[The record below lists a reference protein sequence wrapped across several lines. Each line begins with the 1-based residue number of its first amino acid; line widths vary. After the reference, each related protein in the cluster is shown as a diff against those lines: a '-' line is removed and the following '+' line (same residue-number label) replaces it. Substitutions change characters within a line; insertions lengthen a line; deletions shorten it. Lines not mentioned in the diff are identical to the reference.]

1 MLKSFLTGAALVLL
15 VFSSSAQT
23 KTNKKDSEYQFTIT
37 KEIGNTEV
45 KNQGST
51 GTCWSF
57 STLSFLESELERM
70 GKGKLNLS
78 EMYIARRAYT
88 MKAERFVRMMG
99 KTNFGQ
105 GGAFHD
111 VMNVIREYGL
121 SPDADYSGFAY
132 GQNKHNH
139 SELEEVLI
147 GMLNTLVK
155 LPEGKLN
162 PAWKSAFEGILDGYL
177 GKLPEKVNHNGKQ
190 ITPIEFRNQLGINP
204 DDYVE
209 ISSFTHHPFYSQ
221 FVLEVPD
228 NWAWNTVYN
237 VPLDE
242 LEQIAENAIMN
253 NYSIAWASDV
263 SEPFFSHKNG
273 LAIVPDKDE
282 LTKEDKETL
291 FTKVTPQRNV
301 TQEMRQKGFDNL
313 STQDDHGMHITGMAK
328 DQNGAKYYIVKNS
341 WGTENNECGGY
352 FYCSAQYL
360 RYKTTCI
367 MVHKSAIPANI
378 ATKLKIK

>member
-1 MLKSFLTGAALVLL
+1 MKKLIFSLSLLFLFQLSF
-15 VFSSSAQT
+15 AQT
-23 KTNKKDSEYQFTIT
+23 RTNKKDSKYEFTIE

-111 VMNVIREYGL
+111 VMNVIREHGL
-121 SPDADYSGFAY
+121 VADAAYSGLIY
-132 GQNKHNH
+132 GQSKHH
-139 SELEEVLI
+139 HAELEEVLMA
-147 GMLNTLVK
+147 MLNALMK
-155 LPEGKLN
+155 MPEGKLN
-162 PAWKSAFEGILDGYL
+162 PAWKSAFEGVLDAYL
-177 GKLPEKVNHNGKQ
+177 GKLPEKTELNGKQ
-190 ITPIEFRNQLGINP
+190 VSPKDYAMQLGINP

-228 NWAWNTVYN
+228 NWAWNTVFN

-242 LEQIAENAIMN
+242 MEQIVENAIRN
-253 NYSIAWASDV
+253 NYSVAWASDV

-273 LAIVPDKDE
+273 LAVVPEKEE
-282 LTKEDKETL
+282 LSKEEKESIFVQP
-291 FTKVTPQRNV
+291 FTQRKV
-301 TQEMRQKGFDNL
+301 TQEMRQKSFDNL

-328 DQNGAKYYIVKNS
+328 DQNGARYYIVKNS

-352 FYCSAQYL
+352 FYCSAEYL
-360 RYKTTCI
+360 KLKTTCI
-367 MVHKSAIPANI
+367 MVHKSAIPEAI
-378 ATKLKIK
+378 AKKLKLK